1 MPEPSFHTR
10 PLGYDRR
17 EVDAFV
23 ERTARRLDDAL
34 AARSPDAAVREALDR
49 LGEETSSVLQRA
61 HQIADEVTARSQAD
75 ADEVT
80 ARSRAEAEQRRLQA
94 EHEGAAI
101 HRAAEERVKT
111 FNSELEMLWQERQR
125 LLNDLDRI
133 SEQLRALVTEAD
145 ERFPEEQAPPEEPV
159 AQEELEAHDQPAGD
173 APGAV
178 VARGPE
184 GLEDATQEMAATDPT
199 QELDPT
205 HSRGATA

>member
-1 MPEPSFHTR
+1 KA
-10 PLGYDRR
+10 
-17 EVDAFV
+17 DA
-23 ERTARRLDDAL
+23 
-34 AARSPDAAVREALDR
+34 
-49 LGEETSSVLQRA
+49 G
-61 HQIADEVTARSQAD
+61 EVTARSQAD

-94 EHEGAAI
+94 EQEGAAI
-101 HRAAEERVKT
+101 HRAAEERAKT
-111 FNSELEMLWQERQR
+111 FNAELEMLWQERQR

-145 ERFPEEQAPPEEPV
+145 ERFPEEQDPPEEPV
-159 AQEELEAHDQPAGD
+159 AQEELEAQDQPAGD